1 MPCEQVSTASPH
13 EPERH
18 PLTHTRN
25 RTCAADT
32 LKRELNVWDGPED
45 NLGNIARKLR
55 DRGTDGKA
63 AETEKAKKKKGLLN
77 AGYVFGAHFVRKA
90 GYRVE
95 GEDRITLGKM
105 EAEQDIYQI
114 QKSWDALNNRR
125 SVRAS
130 RKDN

>member
-1 MPCEQVSTASPH
+1 
-13 EPERH
+13 
-18 PLTHTRN
+18 
-25 RTCAADT
+25 